1 MKKTLFLAVS
11 ILFFNLSANSA
22 TFQGNV
28 SKVDQIGSHQIVDAD
43 SMNPIDG
50 ATINI
55 PQKNFS
61 TKSDAN
67 GKFSLDANISG
78 DAIMSVSKDGYKPFS
93 LTVNE
98 SIASRPMTVGIE
110 KTAPMDLTVDTNM
123 FHLGDNNFSDTSAN
137 AGEFRVQSIGPYYT
151 KKILIK
157 DANDSTYL
165 VIGSII
171 GIDTKMA
178 QSVGQNSIAFAYASP
193 PEIYFN
199 GTKIAEIQ
207 LNGDG
212 QRFKIPRG
220 LIRTNQQNEITIKT
234 GRNMMQTA
242 YIDYDDIEFMNLSI
256 ESR

>member
-1 MKKTLFLAVS
+1 MYKKIVLAM
-11 ILFFNLSANSA
+11 LFFVFTLSANGA

-67 GKFSLDANISG
+67 GKFSLDANITG
-78 DAIMSVSKDGYKPFS
+78 DTIMSVSKDGYKPFS

-137 AGEFRVQSIGPYYT
+137 ASEFRVQSIGPYYT
-151 KKILIK
+151 KKVLIK
-157 DANDSTYL
+157 DANDNTYL

-178 QSVGQNSIAFAYASP
+178 QSVGQNNIAFAYASP
-193 PEIYFN
+193 PEVYFN

>member
-1 MKKTLFLAVS
+1 MKKTLFLAIS

-78 DAIMSVSKDGYKPFS
+78 DTIMSVSKDGYKPFS

-151 KKILIK
+151 KKVLIK

-165 VIGSII
+165 VVGSII
-171 GIDTKMA
+171 GCMLLLSFPS
-178 QSVGQNSIAFAYASP
+178 SVFEKAVPFFIAFS
-193 PEIYFN
+193 
-199 GTKIAEIQ
+199 G
-207 LNGDG
+207 
-212 QRFKIPRG
+212 
-220 LIRTNQQNEITIKT
+220 ITIIVSGKHHSLNT
-234 GRNMMQTA
+234 KKQPT
-242 YIDYDDIEFMNLSI
+242 
-256 ESR
+256 